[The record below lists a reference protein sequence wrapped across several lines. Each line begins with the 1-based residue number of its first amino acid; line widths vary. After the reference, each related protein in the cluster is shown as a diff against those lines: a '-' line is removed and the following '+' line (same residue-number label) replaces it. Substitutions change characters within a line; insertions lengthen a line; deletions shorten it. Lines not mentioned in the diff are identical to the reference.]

1 MLITPVIQC
10 NHVDYEGAVDV
21 SLRTSPDGRP
31 VIEQVIKNAKLLN
44 CHGRPTIAC
53 PDTNE
58 NKVFKEAADRF
69 DIDCH
74 MGENLN
80 VAARL
85 INAASSSNAT
95 HIAWLQGLLFFLDI
109 DLMDQLVD
117 FGVKNRLDYVRC
129 VDGTC
134 KHWLGQFVSVGAL
147 NSVVELASTQ
157 GKNES
162 AWNLARPFAYI
173 RKNPGL
179 FKIGLF
185 ETIPEYSD
193 QRLREMRETA
203 RHIHVGGERA
213 EHSGQGSVTGD
224 VSIGRYREIL
234 SEIPDGS
241 IVLDVACG
249 NGYGSSLIAQRAKN
263 VIGVDISELAIE
275 KAQQAYQ
282 DNAEFRVG
290 SATKIP
296 VDDSSVDIIVSIATI
311 EHIPND
317 FEFVREAHRVLKPGG
332 KCIVYTPQNRF
343 GRIPTWPWHEREYS
357 IEELKSLFQ
366 KEFNVDAIWGW
377 QNGQVTVDDPRGD
390 GTYLFV
396 SKPNISVFHK

>member
-21 SLRTSPDGRP
+21 SLRTSQDGRP

-58 NKVFKEAADRF
+58 NKVFKDTADRY
-69 DIDCH
+69 DIACY

-85 INAASSSNAT
+85 INAASLSNAT

-109 DLMDQLVD
+109 DLMDQLID
-117 FGVKNRLDYVRC
+117 FGLKNRFDYVRC

-134 KHWLGQFVSVGAL
+134 KHWLGQFVSIGAL
-147 NSVVELASTQ
+147 NNVVELASTQ
-157 GKNES
+157 RENES
-162 AWNLARPFAYI
+162 AWNLARPFAFI

-179 FKIGLF
+179 FSVGLF

-193 QRLREMRETA
+193 QRLREMREIA
-203 RHIHVGGERA
+203 SKIHIGGERA
-213 EHSGQGSVTGD
+213 EHSGKGAATGD

-241 IVLDVACG
+241 IVLDLACG
-249 NGYGSSLIAQRAKN
+249 NGYGSSIIAQRAKK

-275 KAQQAYQ
+275 NARQAYQ
-282 DNAEFRVG
+282 DNADYRVG

-296 VDDSSVDIIVSIATI
+296 VDDSSIDILVSIATI
-311 EHIPND
+311 EHIAD
-317 FEFVREAHRVLKPGG
+317 DIAFVREAHRVLKPGG
-332 KCIVYTPQNRF
+332 KCIVYTPQNRL
-343 GRIPTWPWHEREYS
+343 GLIPTWPWHEREYS
-357 IEELKSLFQ
+357 INELKNLFQ
-366 KEFNVDAIWGW
+366 NDFNVDAIWGW

-396 SKPNISVFHK
+396 SKPNISAL